1 MIRKAVLKH
10 DSKVQRFLEI
20 LPGFLTWSILLSP
33 VWLGF
38 IYPSLVIIFLI
49 FLTVFWFY
57 LGIKFTY
64 GAFVGYQNYQRELRT
79 DWFQKLKK
87 LDFNELPDEATLP
100 EDISKLKQLVLIPV
114 VNESLDIIRPEFESI
129 LNQSFPSKQI
139 FLAYTVEEKYSE
151 EVIKNI
157 KSLVKDYEHKFEK
170 IMFFTHPAGIVG
182 EAIGVGGANR
192 TWGAK
197 GVIEYMKKNKMDIKN
212 YIFSSL
218 DADHVL
224 HKHYFS
230 RLAHLYLTSDKRNNK
245 FYTTAVHL
253 FNNNH
258 WDVPVF
264 ARVEANA
271 VTLGTMSEWAISPD
285 FKETFAA
292 YSCSLQTLV
301 DANFWDVTLGVDDS
315 VFYWRAFFARKGE
328 FEGVCHW
335 IPYSADAVEA
345 ETTFKTYK
353 SLYKQLLRWGWGII
367 KFPLAIK
374 GFLTEAEIPLSKK
387 ILWTL
392 KQLEREVLLI
402 NTVFLI
408 NFGFATV
415 TLVNP
420 LVKQSNFAYSLPDLI
435 SLIMTI
441 TLIFLLPGTFLR
453 LKIAPPMPKKW
464 NIFRKFLTYLEGFA
478 VIVNLLTFSFFP
490 YIEAQTRL
498 LLGKK
503 MKDLYHTPKIRSGNV

>member
-1 MIRKAVLKH
+1 MIKNFVEKY
-10 DSKVQRFLEI
+10 DKKVHRFLEI
-20 LPGFLTWSILLSP
+20 LPGFLTWSLLLSP
-33 VWLGF
+33 VWLGLIF
-38 IYPSLVIIFLI
+38 PQAIIFFLT

-64 GAFVGYQNYQRELRT
+64 GAFKGNNIYQQELKVK
-79 DWFQKLKK
+79 WFEKLKD
-87 LDFNELPDEATLP
+87 LDFKKLP
-100 EDISKLKQLVLIPV
+100 EPEAIPEELKDLKQLLLIPV
-114 VNESLDIIRPEFESI
+114 VNESKEILTQSLNSI
-129 LNQSFPSKQI
+129 LNQTFPTKQI
-139 FLAYTVEEKYSE
+139 FLTYTVEEKYSE
-151 EVIKNI
+151 EVVRSIKEMI
-157 KSLVKDYEHKFEK
+157 APYEKQFQK
-170 IMFFTHPAGIVG
+170 ILIFVHPAGIAG

-197 GVIEYMKKNKMDIKN
+197 GTIEYMSKNKISIKD

-224 HKHYFS
+224 HEEYLA
-230 RLAHLYLTSDKRNNK
+230 RLAYAYLTNDQRDYK
-245 FYTTAVHL
+245 FFTTAVHL

-258 WDVPVF
+258 WQVPVL

-301 DANFWDVTLGVDDS
+301 DANYWDVTLGVDDS
-315 VFYWRAFFARKGE
+315 VFYWRAFLKRKGN
-328 FEGVCHW
+328 FKGVCHW
-335 IPYSADAVEA
+335 IPYSADAVES
-345 ETTFKTYK
+345 ETTIKTYK

-367 KFPLAIK
+367 KFPIAIK
-374 GFLTEAEIPLSKK
+374 GFLTEAEIPTKIK

-392 KQLEREVLLI
+392 KQLEREVILI

-420 LVKQSNFAYSLPDLI
+420 YVKQSNFAYSLPDLI
-435 SLIMTI
+435 SVIMTI
-441 TLIFLLPGTFLR
+441 TLIFLLPATFLR
-453 LKIAPPMPKKW
+453 LTIAPKMPEKW
-464 NIFRKFLTYLEGFA
+464 NIFRKSLAYLEGFA
-478 VIVNLLTFSFFP
+478 VIINLLTFSFFP

-498 LLGKK
+498 MLGKR
-503 MKDLYHTPKIRSGNV
+503 MKDLYHTPKVRSNA

>member
-1 MIRKAVLKH
+1 MIKSFVEKY
-10 DSKVQRFLEI
+10 DKKVHRFLEI
-20 LPGFLTWSILLSP
+20 LPGLLTWSLLLSP
-33 VWLGF
+33 VWLGLIF
-38 IYPSLVIIFLI
+38 PQAVIFFLT

-64 GAFVGYQNYQRELRT
+64 GAFKGYGIYQQELKVK
-79 DWFQKLKK
+79 WYEKVKE
-87 LDFNELPDEATLP
+87 LDFKDLP
-100 EDISKLKQLVLIPV
+100 EKETIPNNLKEVKHLVLIPV
-114 VNESLDIIRPEFESI
+114 VNESLDVLTQSFNSL
-129 LNQSFPSKQI
+129 LNQTFPTKQI
-139 FLAYTVEEKYSE
+139 FLTYTVEEKYSE
-151 EVIKNI
+151 EVVKNI
-157 KSLVKDYEHKFEK
+157 KGMVAPYENQFQKILVFV
-170 IMFFTHPAGIVG
+170 HPAGIVG

-197 GVIEYMKKNKMDIKN
+197 GTIEYMDKTGIEIKN

-224 HKHYFS
+224 HHEYLS
-230 RLAHLYLTSDKRNNK
+230 RLTYSYLTNDLRNNK
-245 FYTTAVHL
+245 FFTTAVHL

-258 WDVPVF
+258 WQVPVL

-271 VTLGTMSEWAISPD
+271 VTLGTISEWAISPE

-301 DANFWDVTLGVDDS
+301 DTNYWDVTLGVDDS
-315 VFYWRAFFARKGE
+315 VFYWRAFLKRKGN
-328 FEGVCHW
+328 FTGVCHW
-335 IPYSADAVEA
+335 IPYSADAVES
-345 ETTFKTYK
+345 ETTLKTYK

-367 KFPLAIK
+367 KFPIAIK
-374 GFLTEAEIPLSKK
+374 GFLTEAEIPTRIK

-392 KQLEREVLLI
+392 KQLEREVILI

-420 LVKQSNFAYSLPDLI
+420 YVKQSSFAYSLPDLI
-435 SLIMTI
+435 SVIMTI
-441 TLIFLLPGTFLR
+441 TLIFLLPATFLR
-453 LKIAPPMPKKW
+453 LSIAPKMPEKW
-464 NIFRKFLTYLEGFA
+464 SIFRKFLSYLEGFA
-478 VIVNLLTFSFFP
+478 VIINLLTFSFFP

-498 LLGKK
+498 MLGKK
-503 MKDLYHTPKIRSGNV
+503 MKDLYHTPKVRSNV

>member
-1 MIRKAVLKH
+1 
-10 DSKVQRFLEI
+10 
-20 LPGFLTWSILLSP
+20 
-33 VWLGF
+33 
-38 IYPSLVIIFLI
+38 
-49 FLTVFWFY
+49 
-57 LGIKFTY
+57 
-64 GAFVGYQNYQRELRT
+64 
-79 DWFQKLKK
+79 
-87 LDFNELPDEATLP
+87 
-100 EDISKLKQLVLIPV
+100 
-114 VNESLDIIRPEFESI
+114 
-129 LNQSFPSKQI
+129 
-139 FLAYTVEEKYSE
+139 
-151 EVIKNI
+151 
-157 KSLVKDYEHKFEK
+157 
-170 IMFFTHPAGIVG
+170 MFFTHPAGIVG

-258 WDVPVF
+258 WEVPVF
-264 ARVEANA
+264 ARVEANS

>member
-1 MIRKAVLKH
+1 MIKQFVEKY
-10 DSKVQRFLEI
+10 DKKVHRFLEI
-20 LPGFLTWSILLSP
+20 LPGFLTWALLLSP
-33 VWLGF
+33 VWLGLIF
-38 IYPSLVIIFLI
+38 PQAIIFFLT

-64 GAFVGYQNYQRELRT
+64 GAFKGYGIYQQELKVK
-79 DWFQKLKK
+79 WFEKLRDLDFKK
-87 LDFNELPDEATLP
+87 LPEQETLP
-100 EDISKLKQLVLIPV
+100 QNLKELKQFVLIPV
-114 VNESLDIIRPEFESI
+114 VNETKEILTQSLESI
-129 LNQSFPSKQI
+129 VNQTFPTKQI
-139 FLAYTVEEKYSE
+139 FLTYTVEEKYSE
-151 EVIKNI
+151 EVVKYIKEMI
-157 KSLVKDYEHKFEK
+157 APYEKQFEK
-170 IMFFTHPAGIVG
+170 ILIFVHPAGIVG

-197 GVIEYMKKNKMDIKN
+197 GTIEYMSKNKIDIKD

-224 HKHYFS
+224 HEEYLS
-230 RLAHLYLTSDKRNNK
+230 RLAFAYVTNNNRNFK
-245 FYTTAVHL
+245 FFTTAVHL

-258 WDVPVF
+258 WQVPVL

-271 VTLGTMSEWAISPD
+271 VTLGTISEWAISPD

-301 DANFWDVTLGVDDS
+301 DTNYWDVTLGVDDS
-315 VFYWRAFFARKGE
+315 VFYWRAFLKRKGN
-328 FEGVCHW
+328 FTGVCHW
-335 IPYSADAVEA
+335 IPYSADAVES
-345 ETTFKTYK
+345 ETTLKTYK

-367 KFPLAIK
+367 KFPIAIK
-374 GFLTEAEIPLSKK
+374 GFLTEAEIPTKIK

-392 KQLEREVLLI
+392 KQLEREVILI

-420 LVKQSNFAYSLPDLI
+420 YVKQSSFAYSLPDLI
-435 SLIMTI
+435 SVIMTI
-441 TLIFLLPGTFLR
+441 TLIFLLPATFLR
-453 LKIAPPMPKKW
+453 LKIAPPMPERW
-464 NIFRKFLTYLEGFA
+464 NILRKFLAYFEGFA
-478 VIVNLLTFSFFP
+478 VIINLLTFSFFP

-498 LLGKK
+498 MLGKR
-503 MKDLYHTPKIRSGNV
+503 MKDLYHTPKVRSNA